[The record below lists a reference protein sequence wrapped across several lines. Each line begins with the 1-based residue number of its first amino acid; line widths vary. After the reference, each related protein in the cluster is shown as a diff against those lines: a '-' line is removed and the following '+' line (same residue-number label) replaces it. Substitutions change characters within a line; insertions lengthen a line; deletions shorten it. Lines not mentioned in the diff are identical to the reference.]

1 MSSLLPDNIS
11 LKTWRLKGSE
21 DWPMWKQEISVI
33 LESLDLWD
41 ITDTPI
47 TTTGLK
53 DEELKAYKKKEG
65 KAKAILW
72 TSISQDIQ
80 PLFIDSAET
89 AAQLWTA
96 LKKKY
101 DRQSTAVRY
110 RLEEELSRLTLPECT
125 DAIDYAN
132 KFQGLVKRIGKS
144 GESLSQTIQIRLFLD
159 NIGPGYETWISF
171 KRMMIREKLPELEDL
186 VNDFLDEV
194 KDKGPSENLAQMTLK
209 GKTGKGACYYCGK
222 LGHFKR
228 ECRARLKENAG
239 ESREIEQKGDHSAA
253 AVSAESEGEIR
264 AWNAYTQAPKDKAQI
279 GRDLWYLDS
288 AATAHM
294 THLRDAFVSYKGY
307 KDNITIADGT
317 QIPVLG
323 RGDVQIQVNNE
334 VVQIHDVLY
343 APKLAGNLVS
353 VGQLADRGIS
363 CNFTAAGAHLSRNGE
378 GLAYARRVGR
388 NYILESTREAYTARI
403 SVAKDDSYR
412 LWHRRL
418 GHAGEEK
425 MKLLQPTVDGVPV
438 FGQGPGETC
447 ETCATNKSIRKVSRE
462 APEPANQRLERV
474 YTDFWGPFNVPTLGG
489 AKYML
494 TFTDDYSRKSWIYL
508 TKARTDL
515 YTRFKEW
522 REEVERQS
530 GKQMKAL
537 RSDGAGEYVRVAQ
550 QLGSAG
556 MKVEP

>member
-110 RLEEELSRLTLPECT
+110 RL
-125 DAIDYAN
+125 
-132 KFQGLVKRIGKS
+132 

-253 AVSAESEGEIR
+253 AASAESEGEIR
-264 AWNAYTQAPKDKAQI
+264 AWTAYTQAPKDKAQI

-462 APEPANQRLERV
+462 APEPANQRLQR
-474 YTDFWGPFNVPTLGG
+474 
-489 AKYML
+489 
-494 TFTDDYSRKSWIYL
+494 R
-508 TKARTDL
+508 
-515 YTRFKEW
+515 
-522 REEVERQS
+522 
-530 GKQMKAL
+530 
-537 RSDGAGEYVRVAQ
+537 
-550 QLGSAG
+550 
-556 MKVEP
+556 